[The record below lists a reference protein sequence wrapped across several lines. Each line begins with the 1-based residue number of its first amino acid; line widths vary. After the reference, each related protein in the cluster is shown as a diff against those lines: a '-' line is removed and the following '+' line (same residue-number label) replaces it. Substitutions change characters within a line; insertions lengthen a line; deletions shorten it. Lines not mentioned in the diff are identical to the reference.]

1 MPPLRLAT
9 ESNGERL
16 KTKLSHHVAP
26 EAGGSA
32 SLEGTQDRY
41 RFQSLKKKGYCG
53 ITLLLYYC
61 RL

>member
-41 RFQSLKKKGYCG
+41 RFQS
-53 ITLLLYYC
+53 
-61 RL
+61 